1 MKVEIREKADEV
13 KYPCLMIHK
22 EMGFIVLFKDKQNGM
37 VVSSNSEHFNIGDHS
52 EYWDS
57 TLFRQFNGEITLKN
71 D

>member
-13 KYPCLMIHK
+13 KYPRLMIHK
-22 EMGFIVLFKDKQNGM
+22 EMNYLVLFNNESSGM
-37 VVSSNSEHFNIGDHS
+37 VIYSKNINSPCGDYS

-57 TLFRQFNGEITLKN
+57 TLFRPFNGEITLKN